1 MEQEIYEED
10 LIELIEN
17 VLVPLEKYFTTFI
30 DIGVDDQEPRR
41 VFVDDIGK
49 AGLAMTSHAQDEIR
63 SAVEMLYQKVGRV
76 KVRRA
81 GYQNRM
87 GVRPRKILDV
97 DIAGS
102 SGAEEG
108 WAKH

>member
-102 SGAEEG
+102 GAEEG

>member
-1 MEQEIYEED
+1 MDQEIYDED
-10 LIELIEN
+10 LIELVEN
-17 VLVPLEKYFTTFI
+17 VLVPLEKYFTTFV

-49 AGLAMTSHAQDEIR
+49 AGLALTSHAQDEIR
-63 SAVEMLYQKVGRV
+63 TALEMLYQKVGRV

-81 GYQNRM
+81 GYANRM

-97 DIAGS
+97 DLGG
-102 SGAEEG
+102 SGAEEEG